1 MLHFK
6 YLRVQLLRL
15 SVKIVVFFSIFLKMN
30 YIETLNWNISG
41 MHCDGCADRLQKV
54 LSIKAGVKSARV
66 SFPDKQAFMEYD
78 YSAISF
84 YQIKDA
90 VEKAGFEIVT
100 A

>member
-1 MLHFK
+1 
-6 YLRVQLLRL
+6 
-15 SVKIVVFFSIFLKMN
+15 
-30 YIETLNWNISG
+30 

-54 LSIKAGVKSARV
+54 LSGKAGVQSARV
-66 SFPDKQAFMEYD
+66 SFPEKQAFLEYD
-78 YSAISF
+78 SSAISS

>member
-1 MLHFK
+1 
-6 YLRVQLLRL
+6 
-15 SVKIVVFFSIFLKMN
+15 
-30 YIETLNWNISG
+30 

-54 LSIKAGVKSARV
+54 FLVKTGVQSARV
-66 SFPDKQAFMEYD
+66 SFPYKQAFLEYD
-78 YSAISF
+78 SSAISS

>member
-1 MLHFK
+1 
-6 YLRVQLLRL
+6 
-15 SVKIVVFFSIFLKMN
+15 MN
-30 YIETLNWNISG
+30 YMETLNWNISG

-54 LSIKAGVKSARV
+54 LSGKAGVQSARV
-66 SFPDKQAFMEYD
+66 SFPVEQAFLEYD
-78 YSAISF
+78 SSAISS